1 MKALPLSTLLA
12 LVAGTMTT
20 SLFSQEAAPP
30 STGPVPADPTA
41 PAAPLPNPTP
51 SAGGAPDLSTAPEKP
66 ETPHASWFTD
76 YQEARKKAIAED
88 KHLLLL
94 FTGSDWIPLCR
105 IFDRDVLNQQAFI
118 DGVSDSFVPVRFDF
132 PRENQLPPATAAQNQ
147 LFMRAYRV
155 AAFPTVYLTDTDGR
169 PYGVNGYQGV
179 TPVEYSKIITA
190 MRQMATLRDQFF
202 AKADTVTG
210 LEKAQLL
217 VKGVPNLPGNLSA
230 RYYRPQLEAIIE
242 NDPQDETGK
251 VDKCRRLIADVDYT
265 NQMQTLEQKVEW
277 SKMLDLTDAFIK
289 ENNLQ
294 GPERQQALLN
304 KVGVLQKQGNMTDVV
319 RTLLEVVSID
329 EKSPQGQRAQAAL
342 DRLRARK
349 LEEDLSPR

>member
-1 MKALPLSTLLA
+1 MNFLRLSLFLALAAGMMPSTL
-12 LVAGTMTT
+12 V
-20 SLFSQEAAPP
+20 SQETATP
-30 STGPVPADPTA
+30 STGPTA
-41 PAAPLPNPTP
+41 VSPPPPNPIP
-51 SAGGAPDLSTAPEKP
+51 SAGGAPDLSTAPEIP
-66 ETPHASWFTD
+66 EPPHASWFTD
-76 YQEARKKAIAED
+76 YQAARKKAIEED

-94 FTGSDWIPLCR
+94 FSGSDWIPLCR

-118 DGVSDSFVPVRFDF
+118 DGVSDKFVIVRFDF
-132 PRENQLPPATAAQNQ
+132 PRDQKLPPATAAQNQ

-169 PYGVNGYQGV
+169 PYGVNGYQAV
-179 TPVEYSKIITA
+179 TPVEYGKIITA

-202 AKADTVTG
+202 AKAETVTG
-210 LEKAQLL
+210 VEKARLL

-230 RYYRPQLEAIIE
+230 RYYRPQLEAIIAS
-242 NDPQDETGK
+242 DPQDETER

-265 NQMQTLEQKVEW
+265 NQMQKLEQKVEW

-304 KVGVLQKQGNMTDVV
+304 KVGVLQKQGNMSDVV
-319 RTLLEVVSID
+319 RTLLEIASID
-329 EKSPQGQRAQAAL
+329 EKSPQGQRAKAAL